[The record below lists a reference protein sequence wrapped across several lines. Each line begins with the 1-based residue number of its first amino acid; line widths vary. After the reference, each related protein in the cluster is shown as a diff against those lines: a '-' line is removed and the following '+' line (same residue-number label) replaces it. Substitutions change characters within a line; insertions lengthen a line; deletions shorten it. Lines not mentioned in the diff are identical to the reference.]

1 MNKPLH
7 RIIVALAAAYL
18 LAVVLIVFWPTPVDR
33 PAAGT
38 LHQVLSWLYRHGM
51 PRFINYNVVEFSANI
66 VMFIP
71 LGIIASSYFKNAV
84 VGVILGALSS
94 CLIELGQAL
103 MLPDRYATGLDVL
116 ANTMGAG
123 LGALSY
129 FLVTSRSSSPQHSS
143 SAEFNPQ
150 PSTTIESYATSN
162 RAK

>member
-7 RIIVALAAAYL
+7 RITVALAAAYL
-18 LAVVLIVFWPTPVDR
+18 LAVILIVFWPTPVDR
-33 PAAGT
+33 PAAGA
-38 LHQVLSWLYRHGM
+38 LHEVLSWLYRHGV

-123 LGALSY
+123 LGAFSY
-129 FLVTSRSSSPQHSS
+129 FLAMSRSGNPQHSS
-143 SAEFNPQ
+143 LTESHLPPNAR
-150 PSTTIESYATSN
+150 IVSYATSSG
-162 RAK
+162 AK